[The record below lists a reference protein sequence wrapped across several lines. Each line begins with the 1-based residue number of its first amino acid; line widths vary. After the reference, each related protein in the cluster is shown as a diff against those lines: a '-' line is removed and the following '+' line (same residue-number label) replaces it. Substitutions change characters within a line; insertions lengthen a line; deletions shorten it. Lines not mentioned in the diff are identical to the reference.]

1 MARKRRFEIYDRS
14 LILPETTQLPG
25 CNRPLPGLRLAVE
38 TPSMPDQPRRT
49 AFLWLV
55 LLICGVYAGL
65 FAFTAY
71 VSARYYGIVKNPG
84 WTVRPAAT
92 GWIVADVDDTG
103 AAAGRIE
110 RGDRLLAINGDER
123 CAVLGVSL
131 FINVRGGDTY
141 RVDLD
146 RHGQRVSVELLL
158 PLAGGRYLWPLFQFC
173 GLVFFVCGAAL
184 AFLRP
189 QDAQVRFVSVL
200 MMSFGFTTLIEAL
213 GPPRRFLVGWERPVH
228 LIVAATSLFSV
239 PMTYRFFSRF
249 PTWRRPGP
257 LWRAIQWVLYVL
269 FVLVFWPAWM
279 LNFMGLD
286 VSEGISR
293 FLVAHPSLYLTGSQ
307 VADRAIY
314 VYIGVCV
321 MLALVVAAR
330 NYHHLPDPG
339 SRRRIRWVVA
349 SLITAC
355 VPFIGIILVYR
366 VAEWISEATYR
377 SLYPTAFLAMLA
389 IPASIATAVWKDQL
403 FDVRVLVRRGLQYL
417 FARAALR
424 TLLALP
430 IVLLAVSIVSN
441 PNRTVAEILTQGSG
455 WLNLVWIGAIAA
467 ALQSRQRLQTTLD
480 RRFFREAYQQE
491 QVLVQLVDE
500 VRQRDSLAEI
510 ARVVSTRI
518 GSVLHPTSV
527 HLFYRA
533 QDRSETFEGHS
544 SSDSLI
550 SHQLSQQAMLLRLID
565 EAKAIRDVPSDVNEA
580 LPDSERRWLE
590 QLGVRLIVPITGTR
604 DRLVGV
610 LLLGERM
617 SDEPYSA
624 TDRRLLQGIAAQ
636 IGLMYENQHLQERV
650 RLDADVRRDVLAR
663 LEERSVSLLK
673 ECPVCG
679 VCYDSAADRC
689 ERDGAELTLTLPI
702 ERTLDGKYRLDRA
715 VGRGGFGAV
724 YEALD
729 LRLQRLVAAKVMMGS
744 LFGDPAALR
753 RFEREARAAA
763 RIDHRHITRVHDY
776 GAVGSG
782 GAYLI
787 MELVAGRTWRAALQR
802 SGAIAPA
809 DASEWFRQLLD
820 GLQFAHTLGIVHRDL
835 KPENVMIVGTP
846 GGGDEV
852 KIMDFGLAKVRDAGP
867 GATETVTAA
876 GMAMGTLGYMAPEVL
891 TGGPVDARAD
901 IFAIG
906 VMVVETL
913 VGVRP
918 FGGQTP
924 EAILTALLRSE
935 YHLPGPS
942 AEMRALDAVVS
953 RCLAK
958 NRRDRYGSAA
968 ELAADLVPTLARCGG
983 VDARHSL
990 TPRDA
995 P

>member
-1 MARKRRFEIYDRS
+1 
-14 LILPETTQLPG
+14 
-25 CNRPLPGLRLAVE
+25 
-38 TPSMPDQPRRT
+38 MPDQPRRP

-55 LLICGVYAGL
+55 LLVCGVYASL

-84 WTVRPAAT
+84 WIVRPADT
-92 GWIVADVDDTG
+92 GWIVADVDKTG

-131 FINVRGGDTY
+131 FVNVRGGDTY

-146 RHGQRVSVELLL
+146 RHGQRVSVDLLL
-158 PLAGGRYLWPLFQFC
+158 PLANGRYLWPLFQIC

-184 AFLRP
+184 GFLRP
-189 QDAQVRFVSVL
+189 QDGQVRFASVL
-200 MMSFGFTTLIEAL
+200 LMSVGFTTLLEAL
-213 GPPRRFLVGWERPVH
+213 GPPRRFLVGWERP
-228 LIVAATSLFSV
+228 LNLAAAAMSLFV
-239 PMTYRFFSRF
+239 CPMTYHFFSRF
-249 PTWRRPGP
+249 PTWQRPGP
-257 LWRAIQWVLYVL
+257 LWRAIQWVLYAL
-269 FVLVFWPAWM
+269 FVLVFWPAWV

-286 VSEGISR
+286 VTPGISR
-293 FLVAHPSLYLTGSQ
+293 FLVAHPSLYLTGSR

-314 VYIGVCV
+314 VYIGVCL

-330 NYHHLPDPG
+330 NYRYLPDPG

-355 VPFIGIILVYR
+355 VPFVAIIVAFR
-366 VAEWISEATYR
+366 VAEWISEPTYR
-377 SLYPTAFLAMLA
+377 FLYPITFLAMLA

-424 TLLALP
+424 TLLVLP
-430 IVLLAVSIVSN
+430 ILLLAVSIVSN
-441 PNRTVAEILTQGSG
+441 PNRTVAQILTQGSG

-467 ALQSRQRLQTTLD
+467 ALQSRQQLQTSLD

-510 ARVVSTRI
+510 ARLVSTRI
-518 GSVLHPTSV
+518 DSVLHPTSL
-527 HLFYRA
+527 HIFYRA
-533 QDRSETFEGHS
+533 QERSDTFEGHS

-550 SHQLSQQAMLLRLID
+550 SHQLSQQQVLLRLIED
-565 EAKAIRDVPSDVNEA
+565 AKAICDVPSDVNET

-636 IGLMYENQHLQERV
+636 IGLVYENQHLQARV

-663 LEERSVSLLK
+663 LDERSVNLLK

-679 VCYDSAADRC
+679 VCYDGAMEQC
-689 ERDGAELTLTLPI
+689 ERDGADLALTLPV

-715 VGRGGFGAV
+715 LGRGGFGAV
-724 YEALD
+724 YEAFD

-787 MELVAGRTWRAALQR
+787 MELVAGRTWRAELHR
-802 SGAIAPA
+802 SGVIASA
-809 DASEWFRQLLD
+809 RASDWFRQLLE
-820 GLQFAHTLGIVHRDL
+820 GLQFAHAMGIVHRDL
-835 KPENVMIVGTP
+835 KPENVMIVETS
-846 GGGDEV
+846 GGGDAL
-852 KIMDFGLAKVRDAGP
+852 KIMDFGLAKVLDAGT

-876 GMAMGTLGYMAPEVL
+876 GIAMGTLGYMAPEVL
-891 TGGPVDARAD
+891 TGGVVDARAD

-913 VGVRP
+913 VGTRP

-935 YHLPGPS
+935 YHLLGTS
-942 AEMRALDAVVS
+942 AEIRALDAVVQ

-958 NRRDRYGSAA
+958 DPRDRYGSAA
-968 ELAADLVPTLARCGG
+968 ELATDLVPTLARCGG
-983 VDARHSL
+983 SDARQGL
-990 TPRDA
+990 TTRDA
-995 P
+995 PTGREFTV